1 MKRKELKIKMY
12 SEKEH
17 NIFWCGGMDST
28 YLVCKRVIIEK
39 KPIQTYYLNFPCD
52 GYYPPYP
59 LGRDSR
65 EVEVKVMDKLR
76 EMIIK
81 QFPYTKSLF
90 PRTILVDEFPINKEV
105 YKKLRF
111 LHENYQYRYR
121 PRSQELYMIQY
132 SLDENK
138 IFEYS
143 LEDGMSLG
151 VDVGYLPTAKLLKEN
166 FTEDFTISTEKILE
180 LEVFK
185 NIYFPIFETWRKD
198 MVEESRK
205 YDFTNILENTWSCR
219 WPKPNGDI
227 CSGVVDYDDENI
239 DCSHFLYVEFD
250 KQPQSEIED
259 GFVRYY
265 KDNEYEIIKRK
276 INYLDILND

>member
-1 MKRKELKIKMY
+1 MY
-12 SEKEH
+12 LENEDMH
-17 NIFWCGGMDST
+17 NIFWCGGIDST
-28 YLVCKRVIIEK
+28 YLVCKSVIVDRE
-39 KPIQTYYLNFPCD
+39 PIQTYYLNFPCD

-65 EVEVKVMDKLR
+65 EVEVKVMEKLR

-81 QFPYTKSLF
+81 QFPYTEKLF
-90 PRTILVDEFPINKEV
+90 PPTIMIDEFPINKEI
-105 YKKLRF
+105 YKKLKF
-111 LHENYQYRYR
+111 LHEEHQYRYR
-121 PRSQELYMIQY
+121 IISQELYMIQY

-166 FTEDFTISTEKILE
+166 FTEDFTISTEKIPE
-180 LEVFK
+180 LEILK
-185 NIYFPIFETWRKD
+185 NLHLPLFETWRKD

-219 WPKPNGDI
+219 WPKSNGDI
-227 CSGVVDYDDENI
+227 CGKLEKNGDGF
-239 DCSHFLYVEFD
+239 DCTHFMYVEFD
-250 KQPQSEIED
+250 KQPQSEIEE

-276 INYLDILND
+276 INYHDILND